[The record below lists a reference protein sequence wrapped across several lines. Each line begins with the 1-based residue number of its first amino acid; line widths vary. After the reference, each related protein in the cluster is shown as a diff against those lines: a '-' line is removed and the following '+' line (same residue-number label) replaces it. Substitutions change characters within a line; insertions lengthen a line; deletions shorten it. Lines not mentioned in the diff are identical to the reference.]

1 MASHRCY
8 TWIRPYIFG
17 CLYHIYYGIDRKYD
31 AHNSNRGSYACHKRE
46 GEEELTKG
54 IYGNTSRHLCRKL
67 FGKSEY
73 AKRQCPDK
81 LVDKFEKQFLQSL
94 QSLDDNLDA
103 FCTLHICQCHTHGK
117 GNDLFCHERGIIV
130 ISDEIHCDMALYG
143 NRHIPFA
150 SVSEE
155 AAQCSITFGAPS
167 KTFNIAAPRSIL
179 QTALERLRDVLRPES
194 H

>member
-1 MASHRCY
+1 MVSHRCY
-8 TWIRPYIFG
+8 TRIRPYIFG
-17 CLYHIYYGIDRKYD
+17 CLYHIYYGIDRKYYS
-31 AHNSNRGSYACHKRE
+31 HNCDRGSYASHKRE

-81 LVDKFEKQFLQSL
+81 PM
-94 QSLDDNLDA
+94 N
-103 FCTLHICQCHTHGK
+103 
-117 GNDLFCHERGIIV
+117 
-130 ISDEIHCDMALYG
+130 
-143 NRHIPFA
+143 
-150 SVSEE
+150 
-155 AAQCSITFGAPS
+155 
-167 KTFNIAAPRSIL
+167 NIAAPISIL